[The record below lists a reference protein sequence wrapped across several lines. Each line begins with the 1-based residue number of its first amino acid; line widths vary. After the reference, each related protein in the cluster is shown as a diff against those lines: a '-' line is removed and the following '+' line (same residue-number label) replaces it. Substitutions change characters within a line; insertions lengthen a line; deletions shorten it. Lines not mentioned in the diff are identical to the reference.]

1 MNDTR
6 TISVKCLSVEQA
18 AARLPDLAALLFACV
33 EAGASINF
41 VWPFT
46 PEQAEAF
53 WRQQVLPAMQAGE
66 RVLWVAEQA
75 DGRIVGSVQ
84 LGYALQP
91 NQPHRAEVTKLMVHP
106 DVRRRGLGRALMAEL
121 ERHAAAQARSLITLD
136 TRTGDAA
143 EHLYGS
149 LGYRTV
155 GTIPGYCRDPF
166 VAERFDSTTVMY
178 KTL

>member
-1 MNDTR
+1 MTDTPAVTVQR
-6 TISVKCLSVEQA
+6 LSAGQA
-18 AARLPDLAALLFACV
+18 AERLPDLAALLQACV

-46 PEQAEAF
+46 QADAAAF
-53 WRQQVLPAMQAGE
+53 WRQQVLPAAQAGE
-66 RVLWVAEQA
+66 RVLWVAEEA

-84 LGYALQP
+84 LGYAPQP

-106 DVRRRGLGRALMAEL
+106 RARRRGLGRALMAKL
-121 ERHAAAQARSLITLD
+121 ERHAGAQGRKLITLD

-143 EHLYGS
+143 EYLYGS